1 MPKAGK
7 SNAMKRL
14 GELLQDRVSTGK
26 ISVASIAEKTGIEQ
40 SLVYKYMRGDRPGTS
55 LDTFLALID
64 AVGAHPADVFGD
76 RKGGAPAAV
85 IEAHERVTR
94 YLRGK

>member
-7 SNAMKRL
+7 GSPMRRL
-14 GELLQDRVSTGK
+14 GEILAERVSSGK
-26 ISVASIAEKTGIEQ
+26 HSVKGIAEKTGIEQ

-55 LDTFLALID
+55 LDTFLALLD

-85 IEAHERVTR
+85 IEAHERVAR